1 MGFALIPRAV
11 LRNRRYAMMIL
22 HLRLLLLTVLRS
34 ASVGVVAGL
43 AVAARE
49 VSAQHYLPQH
59 LWRTALWIACHDT
72 ALGALVGA
80 AGGAVMIVSL
90 AGWQAA
96 LAMARRRSGEAR
108 PEPMGG
114 ATSQSCGRLAVFF
127 AACTA
132 AACLLMPV
140 EAPETF
146 GVSHWFAVA
155 ACVALV
161 WVIASRSAVGAPRA
175 PERDAS
181 LFQFGLRWAVVVS
194 LAYLVALAHL
204 WARAWADWATAS
216 AAGVGLMA
224 ALVIYYVPDRPVR
237 LLSERLGSAV
247 PAALGI
253 GLRWAPV
260 AIMTCVA
267 VLWAAGWSVGMRAR
281 SRAAAAGTNIIIIA
295 VDTLR
300 SDATS
305 LLSADEHE
313 RDCTPNIRQALASR
327 STVFSTAY
335 SQAPWTLPAFSSI
348 FTGLYPEEHGA
359 EHVWSRL
366 GPEQITLA
374 EILREHGYQTMAV
387 VSGHYVTSEV
397 GTLQGFSAYDESMVL
412 GGWLVTS
419 GGVTDSALRYLEG
432 VKRDRPFFLFV
443 HYFDP
448 HYPYFSHREVDL
460 GEGRADE
467 PAPTEGSRREGRS
480 LRRAGTGAGMGL
492 GPTKSRATYDEE
504 VAYVDLH
511 IGRLLALLEER
522 RLWEDTCVVF
532 VADHGEEF
540 WDHGATGHDN
550 TLFDEL
556 VRVPLSLT
564 APSLDL
570 PKVVSD
576 PVETRWLFGTL
587 LEIAGLRP
595 TADAA
600 DDPSLL
606 APGEGPEPYMRSSTC
621 PRGRTGVEGSTKP
634 SVWLSCLT
642 GRQYKLIEDH
652 LNGRTMLFDLPED
665 PRELRNLSQEQTE
678 TTDLLRQ
685 ALAARDA
692 TLLGTGAAG
701 PATQISEAETRRLK
715 SLGYL

>member
-1 MGFALIPRAV
+1 
-11 LRNRRYAMMIL
+11 MMIL
-22 HLRLLLLTVLRS
+22 QLRLLSLTVLRS

-49 VSAQHYLPQH
+49 IAAQDYLPQH
-59 LWRTALWIACHDT
+59 LWRTALQIACRDT

-80 AGGAVMIVSL
+80 AGGAFMIVSL
-90 AGWQAA
+90 AVWQAG
-96 LAMARRRSGEAR
+96 LAVAQRRSGGTR
-108 PEPMGG
+108 PEPTGG
-114 ATSQSCGRLAVFF
+114 ATSQSFGRLAAFF

-140 EAPETF
+140 EAPDTF
-146 GVSHWFAVA
+146 GASHWFAVA

-175 PERDAS
+175 PEPDAS
-181 LFQFGLRWAVVVS
+181 LFQFGLRWFLVLS
-194 LAYLVALAHL
+194 LVYLVGLAHL
-204 WARAWADWATAS
+204 WARAWADWATTCAAS
-216 AAGVGLMA
+216 GGLMA
-224 ALVIYYVPDRPVR
+224 ALVIYHVLHRPVR
-237 LLSERLGSAV
+237 LLTERLGAAL
-247 PAALGI
+247 PAAIGI

-260 AIMTCVA
+260 VIMACVPL
-267 VLWAAGWSVGMRAR
+267 LWAAGWSVGLRAR
-281 SRAAAAGTNIIIIA
+281 SWAAAARTNIIIIA

-313 RDCTPNIRQALASR
+313 IDCTPNIRESLASR
-327 STVFSTAY
+327 STVFSNAY
-335 SQAPWTLPAFSSI
+335 SQAPWTLPAFASI
-348 FTGLYPEEHGA
+348 FTGLYPEEHGG

-366 GPEQITLA
+366 GPEQMTLA
-374 EILREHGYQTMAV
+374 EVLREHGYQTMAV
-387 VSGHYVTSEV
+387 VSGHYVTSEI
-397 GTLQGFSAYDESMVL
+397 GTLQGFSVYDESMAL

-432 VKRDRPFFLFV
+432 VERDRPFFLFV

-448 HYPYFSHREVDL
+448 HYPYLSHREVDL

-467 PAPTEGSRREGRS
+467 PAPAEGRGREGRS
-480 LRRAGTGAGMGL
+480 LRTGGTGAGMGF

-511 IGRLLALLEER
+511 IGRLLALLDER

-556 VRVPLSLT
+556 VLVPLSLT

-570 PKVVSD
+570 PNVVSD

-587 LEIAGLRP
+587 LEIAGVRSA
-595 TADAA
+595 ADAA

-606 APGEGPEPYMRSSTC
+606 ARGEGSERYVRSSTC
-621 PRGRTGVEGSTKP
+621 PRGRTGVEESRKP

-642 GRQYKLIEDH
+642 GKQYKLIEDH
-652 LNGRTMLFDLPED
+652 LSGRTMLFDLPED

-678 TTDLLRQ
+678 TADLLRQ

-692 TLLGTGAAG
+692 TLLGTDGAG
-701 PATQISEAETRRLK
+701 PAPQISEAETRRLK